1 MTKKIN
7 IEIFVEDTDTK
18 KIFNITKQVNT
29 YLKKDDVIKIWR
41 LNNKQL
47 EMYLYRNKDI
57 KTIKY
62 EWKKLIQITILDYV
76 FKNLSKNLYN

>member
-1 MTKKIN
+1 MNKNIN

-18 KIFNITKQVNT
+18 KIFNITKQINT
-29 YLKKDDVIKIWR
+29 YLKKDDVIKIWK

-57 KTIKY
+57 KTLKY
-62 EWKKLIQITILDYV
+62 EWKKLIQISILNYV
-76 FKNLSKNLYN
+76 LKNLSKNLYK